1 MKEELYEAYK
11 RGYDDGQKDLG
22 ATLIDVI
29 KRHKNDDLSQVIEGV
44 VSFLNNNNK

>member
-1 MKEELYEAYK
+1 MKEELFKAYK
-11 RGYDDGQKDLG
+11 RGYDDGQKDLC

-44 VSFLNNNNK
+44 VSFLNNNK

>member
-1 MKEELYEAYK
+1 MKEELFKAYK
-11 RGYDDGQKDLG
+11 KGYDDGQKDLG

-44 VSFLNNNNK
+44 VSFLNDNK